1 MEFVDFS
8 LIGPVSTQF
17 TNYFEISLKNSYVR
31 RKHRIK
37 ILKTISTRYC
47 NYLVHMVFR
56 FPIYN
61 TGPVKKFFG
70 KKTSICLLQMIS
82 TVPLIKQQVIIR
94 SFIIY
99 FLQWVPL
106 SFFFPSIS
114 LFQVMFFYF
123 ISIVFYT
130 LIILRT

>member
-1 MEFVDFS
+1 MEEKNWNSKKKNHMKFQKVREKLEIVDFS
-8 LIGPVSTQF
+8 LIGPVSTPF

-61 TGPVKKFFG
+61 TGPVKKFFETKS
-70 KKTSICLLQMIS
+70 KK
-82 TVPLIKQQVIIR
+82 KH
-94 SFIIY
+94 
-99 FLQWVPL
+99 
-106 SFFFPSIS
+106 
-114 LFQVMFFYF
+114 
-123 ISIVFYT
+123 
-130 LIILRT
+130 